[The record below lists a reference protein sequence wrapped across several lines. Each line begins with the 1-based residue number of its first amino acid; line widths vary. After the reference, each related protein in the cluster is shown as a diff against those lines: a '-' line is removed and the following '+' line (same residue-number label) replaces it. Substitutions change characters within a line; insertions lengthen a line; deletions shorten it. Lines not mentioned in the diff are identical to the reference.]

1 MADTTYTA
9 DKLIG
14 VSLYAK
20 KSVPKL
26 NSAYKQIGTFNAGDF
41 IGQIY
46 SWVSKNGSVYW
57 FFYENNNPNNKFY
70 LVKHEEGAFNSNM
83 IKSQGVKTEQEILEE
98 KKEQE
103 EKDKKGAFIYYLE
116 KYGKYALIFGGGILL
131 LNTIKVLKN
140 K

>member
-20 KSVPKL
+20 KSIPKL

-46 SWVSKNGSVYW
+46 SWISKNGSVYW
-57 FFYENNNPNNKFY
+57 FFYENDNPNNKFY

-98 KKEQE
+98 KKEHI
-103 EKDKKGAFIYYLE
+103 FI
-116 KYGKYALIFGGGILL
+116 I
-131 LNTIKVLKN
+131 
-140 K
+140 